1 MKNISGLLFDKQPVT
16 SLTWLALLRVMVGL
30 VILTS
35 WFSNLGKGFYT
46 PDGLLNFF
54 THVFPQSEN
63 PLTGY
68 AAFINGV
75 ILPIR
80 SVFAPF
86 QLIAEFTLGLALL
99 LGGFTRLFSL
109 AGIFFLLN
117 TMLAT
122 FGHDWVWSYLMP
134 IGILGVIFL
143 AHAGRAWGIDRL
155 LLKRFG
161 EHGFL
166 LW

>member
-1 MKNISGLLFDKQPVT
+1 MRKLFFEKQPTT
-16 SLTWLALLRVMVGL
+16 SLSWLALLRSLVGL

-46 PDGLLNFF
+46 PDGLMDFF
-54 THVFPQSEN
+54 TNVFPQSEN
-63 PLTGY
+63 PLTWY
-68 AAFINGV
+68 ATFINAT

-80 SVFAPF
+80 SIFAPF
-86 QLIAEFTLGLALL
+86 QLVAEFLLGLALL

-122 FGHDWVWSYLMP
+122 FGHDWPWSYLMP
-134 IGILGVIFL
+134 IVILGVVFL
-143 AHAGRAWGIDRL
+143 AQAGRAWGIDNL
-155 LLKRFG
+155 LYKQFG
-161 EHGFL
+161 DKGYL